1 MRFQLHRSPSLRKL
15 RTAFSRSATPSSSTH
30 SSPDL
35 GGGRAWSPATSDCP
49 SHASHASHHS
59 SSSIRE
65 ILALR
70 RAPSGVEME
79 LEEEAR
85 SFPDEVGLLE
95 PRPEAPPTT
104 RGLFEVLDGSD

>member
-1 MRFQLHRSPSLRKL
+1 MRFQLHRSASLRKL
-15 RTAFSRSATPSSSTH
+15 RTAFSRNSTPSSSTN
-30 SSPDL
+30 SSPEMNQ
-35 GGGRAWSPATSDCP
+35 RAWSPASDC
-49 SHASHASHHS
+49 SNSSTHS
-59 SSSIRE
+59 NTSIRE

-70 RAPSGVEME
+70 RRPSGVELD

-104 RGLFEVLDGSD
+104 RGLFEVLDGHQ